1 MVLRFFVRIAGQ
13 DGAADGRSSAVHGYA
28 DRHAM
33 VMPTATAL
41 GLEGTPAAGHKSPEE
56 LIFLHHLPSAS
67 ERVFRDRVFSTVGE
81 SDASEHPRI
90 RVKLAIEPC
99 VYGAAGGL
107 QGNRDVVPPVHAM
120 SRVDERFAKSA
131 DEQHTVAK
139 PFTLERQRGQGQR
152 LNEAACIGFCSMRM
166 QRGQ

>member
-1 MVLRFFVRIAGQ
+1 MHLGEKPASQ
-13 DGAADGRSSAVHGYA
+13 DGAAGGRSFLATAHVA
-28 DRHAM
+28 DHIRRAM
-33 VMPTATAL
+33 VMPTATDL
-41 GLEGTPAAGHKSPEE
+41 GLEGTPTASHKSARE

-67 ERVFRDRVFSTVGE
+67 ERVFSDRVFSTVGQ

-99 VYGAAGGL
+99 VYGA
-107 QGNRDVVPPVHAM
+107 PPARAM
-120 SRVDERFAKSA
+120 SRVDERFTEAA

-139 PFTLERQRGQGQR
+139 PFTLELQRGQGQR